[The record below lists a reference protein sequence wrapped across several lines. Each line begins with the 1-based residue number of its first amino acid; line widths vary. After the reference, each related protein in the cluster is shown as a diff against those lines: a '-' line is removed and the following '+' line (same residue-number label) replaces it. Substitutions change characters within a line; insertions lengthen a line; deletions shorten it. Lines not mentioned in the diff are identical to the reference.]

1 MVSFPDSFALLNPLR
16 FSRCGSLDSL
26 KKLHVL
32 LLVTGHIHDHS
43 VVLQTIKSYLRFDQ
57 PLLALSVF
65 ETAENPTL
73 YVQNLV
79 IRCLSHHGFYSD
91 LLRLYSRSQ
100 HSSRHRLGSD
110 EFTFPFVIKAC
121 SAVSGFRAEKEVH
134 CVVLK
139 SGYGGHLVVQ
149 TALLH
154 MYAKTGRMEWSRKV
168 FDDMSGRDLIS
179 WNALISGYSSNGLD
193 REAFEAFRQMQADG
207 LKPNSSTFLGV
218 IPLCRSL
225 GPPMAGVLM
234 HGLALKCGAFSDKA
248 LVPTLISMYA
258 GWEDLTAARLLFDL
272 LPSKDLVVWNAMI
285 SGYSQNGKWDE
296 AIEVFQLMHHSDARP
311 DIVTLVS
318 VLSSCSNLCTIDC
331 GKCIHAIGIKHGISD
346 QSSVVAA
353 LVSMYAKHG
362 EIDSA
367 EDLFHT
373 TPEKSLLLWNPM
385 ISGYLSNGLWDMVLG
400 AFHNMQL
407 EGVLPDDISM
417 INVIS
422 GCTMA
427 KDLCRG
433 KSAHAYSIRKGFI
446 SNIRVMNA
454 LLSFYCDCDQFSTSL
469 ELFHRMRVRSVI
481 SWNTLISGWGK
492 IGDIQ
497 SLVASFRSMCQEGVN
512 FDMVTVISILSSFCS
527 VEDAASG
534 MSFHA
539 LTIKSGCNLDLS
551 VANALISMYMNFGD
565 TEAGNL
571 LFNGL
576 SSRSIITWNA
586 LMTGYRNTNLF
597 AQVMILFNQLRM
609 DGQKPNSVT
618 LLNVLPAC
626 ESLLQGKS
634 IQAYAVRN
642 FSVLES
648 SLLTA
653 TMMMY
658 SRFENVRYSHLLFE
672 MIDKKNVVA
681 WNTMMSIYIQANH
694 AEAAIH
700 SFRKMLWMELKP
712 DHVTMLN
719 LASAS
724 SHLCCLNMTQCV
736 TGSAIRRGFESHT
749 SISNCL
755 MYMFARCGS
764 IPTAR
769 KVFDGLEEKDSISWS
784 VMINGYGMHG
794 DGKAALLLFSMMKE
808 AGWQPDDI
816 TFVSVLS
823 ACSHSGLVEQGRT
836 FFKSM
841 TEDHGITPRMEHYAC
856 MVDLFGRTGHLDEAY
871 DIIKC
876 LPFKA
881 SASLLE
887 SLLGACQS
895 HGNAKIGEAIGKLLI
910 EYRPS
915 NASSYVMLSNIYAAA
930 GQWTDY
936 GRIRCDMEVRGVKK
950 DPGISLVQVK

>member
-1 MVSFPDSFALLNPLR
+1 MFGFNSYRYFNSTAPIKVRCTPRPRAGLLNGFLSLATPLSTMLPDSFALLKPLCL
-16 FSRCGSLDSL
+16 SRCGSLDSL

-32 LLVTGHIHDHS
+32 LVVTGLIHDRS
-43 VVLQTIKSYLRFDQ
+43 VVLQTTKSYLRFDQ

-100 HSSRHRLGSD
+100 YSSRHRIGSD

-121 SAVSGFRAEKEVH
+121 SAVSGFRAGKEVH
-134 CVVLK
+134 CVVLR

-179 WNALISGYSSNGLD
+179 WNALISGYSSNGLH
-193 REAFEAFRQMQADG
+193 REAFEGFWQMQADG

-225 GPPMAGVLM
+225 GPPMAGDLM

-331 GKCIHAIGIKHGISD
+331 GKCIHAIGIKLGISD

-367 EDLFHT
+367 EYLFHR
-373 TPEKSLLLWNPM
+373 TPEKSLLLWNPL
-385 ISGYLSNGLWDMVLG
+385 ISGYLLNGLWDMVLG

-454 LLSFYCDCDQFSTSL
+454 LLSLYCDCDQFSTSL
-469 ELFHRMRVRSVI
+469 ELFHQMRVRSVI

-497 SLVASFRSMCQEGVN
+497 SLVASFCSMCREGVK
-512 FDMVTVISILSSFCS
+512 FDMVTVISILSSFSS

-539 LTIKSGCNLDLS
+539 LTIKNGCNLDLS
-551 VANALISMYMNFGD
+551 VVNALISMYMNFGD

-586 LMTGYRNTNLF
+586 LMTGYCDTNLF
-597 AQVMILFNQLRM
+597 AEVMILFNQLRM
-609 DGQKPNSVT
+609 DDQKPNSVT

-626 ESLLQGKS
+626 ESLLQ
-634 IQAYAVRN
+634 
-642 FSVLES
+642 
-648 SLLTA
+648 
-653 TMMMY
+653 
-658 SRFENVRYSHLLFE
+658 
-672 MIDKKNVVA
+672 
-681 WNTMMSIYIQANH
+681 
-694 AEAAIH
+694 
-700 SFRKMLWMELKP
+700 
-712 DHVTMLN
+712 
-719 LASAS
+719 
-724 SHLCCLNMTQCV
+724 
-736 TGSAIRRGFESHT
+736 GSAIRRGFESHT

-769 KVFDGLEEKDSISWS
+769 KVFDDLEEKDSISWS

-823 ACSHSGLVEQGRT
+823 ACSHAGLVEQGRT

-876 LPFKA
+876 LPFKP

-887 SLLGACQS
+887 SLLGACQN

-936 GRIRCDMEVRGVKK
+936 GRVRCDMEVRGVKK

>member
-1 MVSFPDSFALLNPLR
+1 YRYFNSTAPIKVRCTPRPRAGLLNGFLSLATPLSTMLPDSFALLKPLCL
-16 FSRCGSLDSL
+16 SRCGSLDSL

-32 LLVTGHIHDHS
+32 LVVTGLIHDRS
-43 VVLQTIKSYLRFDQ
+43 VVLQTTKSYLRFDQ

-100 HSSRHRLGSD
+100 YSSRHRIGSD

-121 SAVSGFRAEKEVH
+121 SAVSGFRAGKEVH
-134 CVVLK
+134 CVVLR

-179 WNALISGYSSNGLD
+179 WNALISGYSSNGLH
-193 REAFEAFRQMQADG
+193 REAFEGFWQMQADG

-225 GPPMAGVLM
+225 GPPMAGDLM

-331 GKCIHAIGIKHGISD
+331 GKCIHAIGIKLGISD

-367 EDLFHT
+367 EYLFHR
-373 TPEKSLLLWNPM
+373 TPEKSLLLWNPL
-385 ISGYLSNGLWDMVLG
+385 ISGYLLNGLWDMVLG

-433 KSAHAYSIRKGFI
+433 VK
-446 SNIRVMNA
+446 
-454 LLSFYCDCDQFSTSL
+454 
-469 ELFHRMRVRSVI
+469 
-481 SWNTLISGWGK
+481 
-492 IGDIQ
+492 
-497 SLVASFRSMCQEGVN
+497 
-512 FDMVTVISILSSFCS
+512 FDMVTVISILSSFSS

-539 LTIKSGCNLDLS
+539 LTIKNGCNLDLS
-551 VANALISMYMNFGD
+551 VVNALISMYMNFGD

-571 LFNGL
+571 LFNE
-576 SSRSIITWNA
+576 
-586 LMTGYRNTNLF
+586 
-597 AQVMILFNQLRM
+597 VMILFNQLRM
-609 DGQKPNSVT
+609 DDQKPNSVT

-626 ESLLQGKS
+626 ESLLQ
-634 IQAYAVRN
+634 
-642 FSVLES
+642 
-648 SLLTA
+648 
-653 TMMMY
+653 
-658 SRFENVRYSHLLFE
+658 
-672 MIDKKNVVA
+672 
-681 WNTMMSIYIQANH
+681 
-694 AEAAIH
+694 
-700 SFRKMLWMELKP
+700 
-712 DHVTMLN
+712 
-719 LASAS
+719 
-724 SHLCCLNMTQCV
+724 
-736 TGSAIRRGFESHT
+736 GSAIRRGFESHT

-769 KVFDGLEEKDSISWS
+769 KVFDDLEEKDSISWS

-823 ACSHSGLVEQGRT
+823 ACSHAGLVEQGRT

-876 LPFKA
+876 LPFKP

-887 SLLGACQS
+887 SLLGACQN

-936 GRIRCDMEVRGVKK
+936 GRVRCDMEVRGVKK

>member
-1 MVSFPDSFALLNPLR
+1 MFPDSFALLNPLR
-16 FSRCGSLDSL
+16 LSRCGSLDSL

-32 LLVTGHIHDHS
+32 LVVTGLINDHS

-225 GPPMAGVLM
+225 GPPMAGDLM

-318 VLSSCSNLCTIDC
+318 ILSSCSNLCTIDC

-454 LLSFYCDCDQFSTSL
+454 LLSLYCDCNQFSTSL
-469 ELFHRMRVRSVI
+469 ELFHRMQVRSVI

-497 SLVASFRSMCQEGVN
+497 SLVASFRSMCQEGVK

-534 MSFHA
+534 LSFHA
-539 LTIKSGCNLDLS
+539 LTIKNGCNLDLS

-597 AQVMILFNQLRM
+597 AEVMILFNQLRM

-626 ESLLQGKS
+626 ESQL
-634 IQAYAVRN
+634 
-642 FSVLES
+642 
-648 SLLTA
+648 
-653 TMMMY
+653 
-658 SRFENVRYSHLLFE
+658 H
-672 MIDKKNVVA
+672 
-681 WNTMMSIYIQANH
+681 
-694 AEAAIH
+694 
-700 SFRKMLWMELKP
+700 
-712 DHVTMLN
+712 
-719 LASAS
+719 
-724 SHLCCLNMTQCV
+724 
-736 TGSAIRRGFESHT
+736 GSAIRRGFESHT

-823 ACSHSGLVEQGRT
+823 ACSHAGLVEQGRT

-936 GRIRCDMEVRGVKK
+936 GRVRCDMEVRGVKK
-950 DPGISLVQVK
+950 DAGISLVQVK